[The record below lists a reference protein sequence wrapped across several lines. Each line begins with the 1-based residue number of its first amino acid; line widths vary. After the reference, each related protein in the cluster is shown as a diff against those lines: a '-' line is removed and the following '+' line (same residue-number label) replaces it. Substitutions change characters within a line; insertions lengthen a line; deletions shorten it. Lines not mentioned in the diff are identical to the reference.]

1 MFSVRVQIDQLMPYY
16 VVDVMKSVPGLA
28 GLFVAGI
35 FSASLSTI
43 SASCNALAAVTLEDY
58 ASRYTSFFACLP
70 SNYTVFIAY
79 YLYYIVGTTKFINYN

>member
-1 MFSVRVQIDQLMPYY
+1 MPYY
-16 VVDVMKSVPGLA
+16 VVDRMRSVPGLA

-58 ASRYTSFFACLP
+58 LSR
-70 SNYTVFIAY
+70 FI
-79 YLYYIVGTTKFINYN
+79 II